1 METFILQ
8 FMGGLSK
15 AMFLFLIA
23 AGLSLIWG
31 VSRTLNLA
39 HASLFM
45 LGAYLEYSLLGMW
58 PKGSGHFLIALV
70 AGPILVGLVGAFIEI
85 VLLRNLY
92 KSKEGG
98 SLIILLTIGLI
109 FVIDDVVRLIWG
121 PQYTNVP
128 KPEIIAG
135 QFSVLGYIFPK
146 YYIPILTLSPLI
158 ALGLWALINH
168 TRLGLLIRAAI
179 MDREML
185 DALGINVSRLY
196 TLVFFLGSWLAGL
209 SGALAAPVVVLH
221 PAMDGEVIMEAIAVV
236 VVGGL
241 GSLPGSFIAALLIGE
256 LESFGILAFSAMSLV
271 LIFALMALVII
282 VRPWGLLGK
291 PESS

>member
-8 FMGGLSK
+8 FVGGLSK

-45 LGAYLEYSLLGMW
+45 LGAYLEYSLFGVLSR
-58 PKGSGHFLIALV
+58 GSEHFLVALII
-70 AGPILVGLVGAFIEI
+70 GPILVGLAGIVIEVG
-85 VLLRNLY
+85 LLRKLY
-92 KSKEGG
+92 RSKEAGG
-98 SLIILLTIGLI
+98 LIILLTIGLI
-109 FVIDDVVRLIWG
+109 FVIDDTVRLIWG
-121 PQYTNVP
+121 LMYVNMP
-128 KPEIIAG
+128 KPEIISG
-135 QFSVLGYIFPK
+135 QFTIFGTSFPK
-146 YYIPILTLSPLI
+146 YYLPILTLSPLI
-158 ALGLWALINH
+158 ALGLWGLINH
-168 TRLGLLIRAAI
+168 TRLGLLIRAAT

-185 DALGINVSRLY
+185 DALGVNVTRLY
-196 TLVFFLGSWLAGL
+196 TFVFFLGSWLAGL

-282 VRPWGLLGK
+282 IRPWGLMGK